1 MIDDRWSRIERL
13 FGAALALPAHARAG
27 FLAAECPD
35 HELRARLTSLLAAH
49 EALETGAGADTGFL
63 ETLDPERA
71 AALLHAPEPE
81 DGATIG
87 RYRLVRRVGRGGM
100 GVVYLGRDPAL
111 DRPVALK
118 LLPPDLSH
126 DEAASRRFFHEA
138 RAASALDHPNV
149 ATVYEVGETQ
159 DQRPFI
165 AMAYYQG
172 DTLRQRI
179 DRGPAPVADAVDQ
192 ARQVAQGL
200 AAAHE
205 AGIIHRDIKPENLI
219 VTPDG
224 VVKIVDFGVAKAA
237 EATVTRAGGALGTVA
252 YMSPEQT
259 RGEPVDARSDL
270 WSLGVVLYEMLAGDR
285 PFRGDGNDAVLYAI
299 RHDPPT
305 PLASLRPDAP
315 AALVRIVERCLEK
328 DPERRFHSA
337 RELGAALDA
346 ASHPEPRPRPTARL
360 AALVTGGRRETVGAI
375 ALILALMATV
385 VVAGAGGYTVLRAL
399 GVAPPGT
406 LAGRGVITDRDPV
419 LLADFTTDA
428 ADARLARVITEALRI
443 DLLQSP
449 SLRMAESDQVA
460 AALRRMGGGPGDEL
474 TAPVALELAQR
485 EGLKAVITGEVRAVG
500 DDGYLLTARIVSA
513 ADGATLAAV
522 RESARGSADLIDAV
536 DRLSKGVRLH
546 IGESLRDLRAADP
559 LPRVATASLPA
570 LRLYAEGRALAAAGG
585 DQARIAALLEGAV
598 ALDSTFAVAHRAL
611 AITYWNVRADRAK
624 TVAATSRAYQLRDR
638 LPESDRLVIEAIYY
652 WHVLGDTRRTAET
665 YRRVLALD
673 PGNMAALNNLAL
685 TLLFDGRPEEA
696 EDILRAGIAGLP
708 TSQVPAL
715 LPTTLAEALYF
726 QRRSDAALAVLD
738 SATADAGETPLWEL
752 ARIRILGG
760 DDRWDEAE
768 AVAHRVI
775 ARHGD
780 SPQRRAEALRGLWHL
795 ALVRGRLADAEAH
808 FRELE
813 AILDEGRLLD
823 ALARALVQR
832 ADAWRTLTGDP
843 SRALADLHALL
854 DRDDLDVLTVG
865 ATVAPRAAAALA
877 AAGDTAR
884 ARRLSDAWDALPA
897 EARGDPDTFTTAP
910 ARAWIDLAAGQP
922 DAAAR
927 RLARAASGTIQA
939 INYLPDLAR
948 AHHQAGRPDSAIAV
962 LERYLDFRH
971 TRRVHRVPGHLGPAL
986 LSLAALYEGGGDT
999 EGALVAYGRLVELWD
1014 EADAVLQPHV
1024 EHARRRITSLMGARG
1039 S

>member
-1 MIDDRWSRIERL
+1 MIDDRWRRIERL
-13 FGAALALPAHARAG
+13 FEAALALPADARAG

-35 HELRARLTSLLAAH
+35 DELRARLASLLAAH
-49 EALETGAGADTGFL
+49 EAIETGAGASTDFL
-63 ETLDPERA
+63 DTLDPKRA
-71 AALLHAPEPE
+71 AALLHASAPEQDE
-81 DGATIG
+81 RATIG
-87 RYRLVRRVGRGGM
+87 RYRLIRRVGRGGM

-126 DEAASRRFFHEA
+126 DETANRRFFHEA
-138 RAASALDHPNV
+138 RAASALDHVNV
-149 ATVYEVGETQ
+149 ATVYEVGETE

-179 DRGPAPVADAVDQ
+179 ERGPAPVVDAVDH

-200 AAAHE
+200 AAAHD

-259 RGEPVDARSDL
+259 RGEPLDARSDL

-299 RHDPPT
+299 RHDAPT

-315 AALVRIVERCLEK
+315 AALVRVVARCLEK
-328 DPERRFHSA
+328 DPARRFRSA
-337 RELGAALDA
+337 RELAEALDVL
-346 ASHPEPRPRPTARL
+346 SHPEPPRGPTARL
-360 AALVTGGRRETVGAI
+360 AALVTGGRRETAVAM
-375 ALILALMATV
+375 ALVLALVATV

-399 GVAPPGT
+399 GMAPPG
-406 LAGRGVITDRDPV
+406 LAARGVITDRDPV

-428 ADARLARVITEALRI
+428 ADARIARVITEALRI

-449 SLRMAESDQVA
+449 SLRMAESGEVA
-460 AALRRMGGGPGDEL
+460 AALRRMGGEPGAEL

-500 DDGYLLTARIVSA
+500 DGYLLTARIVSA
-513 ADGATLAAV
+513 ADGATLTAV

-536 DRLSKGVRLH
+536 DRLSKGVRRGT
-546 IGESLRDLRAADP
+546 GESLRDLRAADP

-585 DQARIAALLEGAV
+585 DQARVAALLEGAV
-598 ALDSTFAVAHRAL
+598 AMDSMFAVAHRAL
-611 AITYWNVRADRAK
+611 AITYWNVRADRAR

-638 LPESDRLVIEAIYY
+638 LPEADRLIIEAIYY
-652 WHVLGDTRRTAET
+652 WHVLGDTRRTAEA

-673 PGNMAALNNLAL
+673 PGNMVAINNLAL

-696 EDILRAGIAGLP
+696 EDILRAGIAGRSP
-708 TSQVPAL
+708 SQVPAL
-715 LPTTLAEALYF
+715 LFTTLAEALYF
-726 QRRSDAALAVLD
+726 QRRSEAALAVLD
-738 SATADAGETPLWEL
+738 SATADAGQVPLWEL

-760 DDRWDEAE
+760 DGRLDDAE
-768 AVAHRVI
+768 AVAHGLL

-780 SPQRRAEALRGLWHL
+780 SPQRRSEALRGLWHL
-795 ALVRGRLADAEAH
+795 ALVQGRLTDAEGH

-813 AILDEGRLLD
+813 AILDEGRFLD
-823 ALARALVQR
+823 ALARALIQR
-832 ADAWRTLTGDP
+832 ADAWRSLTGDP
-843 SRALADLHALL
+843 TRALADLHALL
-854 DRDDLDVLTVG
+854 DRADLDVLTVG
-865 ATVAPRAAAALA
+865 ASVAPRAGAALA

-884 ARRLSDAWDALPA
+884 ARRLADAWDALPA
-897 EARGDPDTFTTAP
+897 EARGDPDAFTTAP
-910 ARAWIDLAAGQP
+910 ARAWIDLAAGRP
-922 DAAAR
+922 HEAVR
-927 RLARAASGTIQA
+927 RLAQAASGTIQA

-948 AHHQAGRPDSAIAV
+948 AHQQAGQPDSAIAV

-971 TRRVHRVPGHLGPAL
+971 TRRVHRVPGHLGPSL
-986 LSLAALYEGGGDT
+986 LSLAELYEETGNT
-999 EGALVAYGRLVELWD
+999 EGALVAYGRLVDLWAD
-1014 EADAVLQPHV
+1014 ADAVLQLHV
-1024 EHARRRITSLMGARG
+1024 EHARRRIASLTSE
-1039 S
+1039 STS